1 MATLEQ
7 IQTRM
12 KKLQLQAEALL
23 ARRAQ
28 AAVDQIRDIML
39 KHGLTTTD
47 IEIRAKA
54 KRDARFGKRLKANG
68 VAKTSAGAK
77 GKLPPKYRDPKT
89 GATWSGHAR
98 PPAWIKD
105 AKDRTRFL
113 INGATAALEGNGAS
127 KVAKAVK
134 KVSAKKVSAK
144 KAAVKKAVAK
154 RAPAKKAAA
163 KKTVAKKASV
173 ARKAVTGKT
182 VRAKAPASKRA
193 GVKKA
198 AGRKSAA
205 AKAAASV
212 SAI

>member
-134 KVSAKKVSAK
+134 KVSAKK
-144 KAAVKKAVAK
+144 AAVKKAVAK

-193 GVKKA
+193 GAKKA